1 VKKRRVAQGLDTWQ
15 PGRPKGTCDKTTPEV
30 RKQILR
36 MVKDRVPITKIA
48 KMLHLSRQTIYTVL
62 EEEGGKE

>member
-1 VKKRRVAQGLDTWQ
+1 
-15 PGRPKGTCDKTTPEV
+15 
-30 RKQILR
+30 